1 MKRKEEERHLTELQT
16 DVTTFVR
23 KERECFKKRS
33 KMGLLQRTDPE
44 S

>member
-23 KERECFKKRS
+23 KERS